1 VTKPDGLQFRLKP
14 GKEKPV
20 LNRHPW
26 IFSGAIEKKSDE
38 ALMDVDPGVMVDV
51 CDHSGRWLAF
61 GYFNPKSQIRCRL
74 LGWERSEFPLSA
86 SFWESRIDAA
96 FRSRTGIFNPHTTTG
111 YRVIHAEADLLPGL
125 IVDRIGNWLVLQ
137 ILTAGMARARQ
148 AIVDA
153 LSKVA
158 PRFMGPDGLSGI
170 YERSDEAVR
179 ALEGLSQTTGSLWGN
194 DVPEDGVIVL
204 ENSMKFRVDIIRG
217 HKTGFYF
224 DQRDSRQALR
234 EISHGASVLNTF
246 CYTGGFSV
254 AAGMGGAARVLSL
267 DVSRPAL
274 DVCDENISLNR
285 SSFPNMDHLTSE
297 GDVFEVLRQYKD
309 EQRRFDIVILDPPK
323 FAQST
328 AHVER
333 ACRGYK
339 DINRLAMQIINPG
352 GFLLTFS
359 CSGLVSR
366 DLFQKV
372 VFSAAIDARR
382 HVHLVR
388 HLSQATCHPVL
399 FSFPEGDYLKGFV
412 CRVLGSNS

>member
-1 VTKPDGLQFRLKP
+1 
-14 GKEKPV
+14 
-20 LNRHPW
+20 
-26 IFSGAIEKKSDE
+26 
-38 ALMDVDPGVMVDV
+38 
-51 CDHSGRWLAF
+51 
-61 GYFNPKSQIRCRL
+61 
-74 LGWERSEFPLSA
+74 
-86 SFWESRIDAA
+86 
-96 FRSRTGIFNPHTTTG
+96 
-111 YRVIHAEADLLPGL
+111 
-125 IVDRIGNWLVLQ
+125 
-137 ILTAGMARARQ
+137 
-148 AIVDA
+148 
-153 LSKVA
+153 
-158 PRFMGPDGLSGI
+158 
-170 YERSDEAVR
+170 
-179 ALEGLSQTTGSLWGN
+179 
-194 DVPEDGVIVL
+194 
-204 ENSMKFRVDIIRG
+204 
-217 HKTGFYF
+217 
-224 DQRDSRQALR
+224 
-234 EISHGASVLNTF
+234 
-246 CYTGGFSV
+246 
-254 AAGMGGAARVLSL
+254 MGGAARVLSL